1 MQLWICLRIQKL
13 RTKFLLWYIK
23 IDIKHIREMIPKI
36 QESNVTLDIV
46 NNNLKTMI
54 ILITEDDIQTML

>member
-13 RTKFLLWYIK
+13 RIKFLQWYLK
-23 IDIKHIREMIPKI
+23 IDIKHIREMIPKL
-36 QESNVTLDIV
+36 QVSNVTLDVV

-54 ILITEDDIQTML
+54 NLITEDDV